1 MLLAILPLIILDGI
15 GLVSRGSG
23 GVPSNLAHDQLNAV
37 MGFLDIPPVFMVFA
51 GGAIIVVVLL
61 TWHLFKNEP
70 WGVRP
75 VVLAGIPSEGVL
87 WAIPL
92 LLIAPLFTISVL
104 SSTTSPDGVASLP
117 VVDRVLVSI
126 SAGLYEELL
135 FRMVG
140 IALLHAL
147 FVDLFRMK
155 NLKGTLLAIIGS
167 ACAFAWYHDPS
178 LDTPAEAAFY
188 LLAGLELGILFVA
201 RGFAIAVWTHV
212 IYNTV
217 IFTTMSSG
225 S

>member
-23 GVPSNLAHDQLNAV
+23 GVPSNLAYDQLNAV
-37 MGFLDIPPVFMVFA
+37 MGFLDIPPTFMVFA
-51 GGAIIVVVLL
+51 GGAIILIVLL

-75 VVLAGIPSEGVL
+75 LVLAGIPFEGAL

-92 LLIAPLFTISVL
+92 LLIAPLFTMSVL
-104 SSTTSPDGVASLP
+104 STTATLDGFATLP
-117 VVDRVLVSI
+117 VVDRILVSI

-147 FVDLFRMK
+147 FVDLCRMK
-155 NLKGTLLAIIGS
+155 NLQGTLLAIVGS
-167 ACAFAWYHDPS
+167 ACAFAWYHEPS
-178 LDTPAEAAFY
+178 LNAPAAAAFY
-188 LLAGLELGILFVA
+188 LLAGLELGVLFVA

-212 IYNTV
+212 LYNTV
-217 IFTTMSSG
+217 IFTTMSNG
-225 S
+225 T

>member
-1 MLLAILPLIILDGI
+1 MLLAILPLILLDVF
-15 GLVSRGSG
+15 GLISRGSG
-23 GVPSNLAHDQLNAV
+23 DVPSNRAYDQLNAF

-51 GGAIIVVVLL
+51 GGAIIIIVLL

-70 WGVRP
+70 WSVRP
-75 VVLAGIPSEGVL
+75 LVLAGIPLEGAL
-87 WAIPL
+87 WSIPL

-104 SSTTSPDGVASLP
+104 SAPTIPDGLASLSMM
-117 VVDRVLVSI
+117 DRVLVSV

-147 FVDLFRMK
+147 FVDLFRMQ

-167 ACAFAWYHDPS
+167 ACAFSWYHDPS
-178 LDTPAEAAFY
+178 LDAPVAAVFY

-212 IYNTV
+212 LYNTV

-225 S
+225 N